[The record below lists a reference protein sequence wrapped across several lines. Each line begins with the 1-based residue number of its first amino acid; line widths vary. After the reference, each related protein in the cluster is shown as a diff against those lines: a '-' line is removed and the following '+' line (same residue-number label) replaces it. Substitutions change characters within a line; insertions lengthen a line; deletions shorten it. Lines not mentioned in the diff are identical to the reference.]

1 MISVLFIWLFFSLH
15 NICCW
20 ILLAF
25 RRPFGRENIQSSTHS
40 LLRAAGKKLNISVI
54 LFIYFPNPLTP
65 FQGRQGGGD
74 LSHNALGSS
83 ETSTIGTWVSKPVLL
98 YSQRRSFSQNWV
110 SLLFLFRCTFSDF
123 NFIQIKRYLIAIFS
137 NCNLKRKYLIRK
149 LFKLQSKTKN
159 MLKNTITFFFFK
171 ILHTKRFYWKLKV
184 FSSSLVVKKRTARYT
199 TPVLIQLSFQFDSFI
214 SFRIAEAK

>member
-1 MISVLFIWLFFSLH
+1 MEQAKWSVCCSSDFFFSSQHLLLDSLGFLQAIRQGKHSELH
-15 NICCW
+15 SLTAACCW
-20 ILLAF
+20 
-25 RRPFGRENIQSSTHS
+25 
-40 LLRAAGKKLNISVI
+40 KKLNISVI

-74 LSHNALGSS
+74 QSQNALGWS

-98 YSQRRSFSQNWV
+98 YSQWLSFSQNWV
-110 SLLFLFRCTFSDF
+110 SLLFLFPCTFSDF
-123 NFIQIKRYLIAIFS
+123 NFIQIKKYLIAIFS

-171 ILHTKRFYWKLKV
+171 ILHTKRFYWKLRV
-184 FSSSLVVKKRTARYT
+184 FSSSGG
-199 TPVLIQLSFQFDSFI
+199 
-214 SFRIAEAK
+214 